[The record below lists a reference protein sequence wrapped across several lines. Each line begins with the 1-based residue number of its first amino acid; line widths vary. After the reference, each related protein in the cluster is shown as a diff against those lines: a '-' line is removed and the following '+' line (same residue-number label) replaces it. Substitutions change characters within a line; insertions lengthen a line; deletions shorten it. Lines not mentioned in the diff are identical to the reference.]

1 MGEPRMNKK
10 KIKTPT
16 RTCLLL
22 RILLL
27 GAVCAWATPLTAQSP
42 SQATPER
49 GKAIYDKH
57 CAFCHGADG
66 RADTPVGRNLQ
77 PRPRNFT
84 DPVAMARLTDDQIYR
99 AIKNGKPGTA
109 MAAWGQVLSEPQ
121 VGDVMEYIRSLTPS
135 KAAGLTPEQLSLEI
149 GRRIYNK
156 ECSGCHGLEGR
167 ADTDLAKV
175 LHPHPQNFADP
186 IEMARLDDGRM
197 YAAIKLGR
205 PGTAM
210 ASWGELLSPTEII
223 DLMRYIRSLQ
233 QPLPA
238 GMTRAKLDVLAGA
251 QIYREYC
258 VACHGEKGDAQ
269 TPLGQS
275 LPMHDLAKTR
285 LTDKEMTRIIAHGTQ
300 GTAMAPWDGILNSED
315 VRQVILFIRRT
326 IQQQQ

>member
-1 MGEPRMNKK
+1 MNKK
-10 KIKTPT
+10 KVKTPMSAG
-16 RTCLLL
+16 LLL
-22 RILLL
+22 RIFML
-27 GAVCAWATPLTAQSP
+27 GAACIWATSLFAQPP

-49 GKAIYDKH
+49 GKAIYDRH

-84 DPVAMARLTDDQIYR
+84 DPVAVARLTDDQIYK

-109 MAAWGQVLSEPQ
+109 MAAWGQLLSESQ
-121 VGDVMEYIRSLTPS
+121 VGDLMEYIRGLAPS
-135 KAAGLTPEQLSLEI
+135 KAPGLTPEQLSIEI

-186 IEMARLDDGRM
+186 IEMARMDDGRM

-233 QPLPA
+233 LPLPP
-238 GMTRAKLDVLAGA
+238 GMTRAKLDVLAGG
-251 QIYREYC
+251 QVYKEYC
-258 VACHGEKGDAQ
+258 VACHSEKGDAQ
-269 TPLGQS
+269 TTLGQT
-275 LPMHDLAKTR
+275 LHMRDLTKAR
-285 LTDKEMTRIIAHGTQ
+285 LTDKEMTQIIAHGMQ

-326 IQQQQ
+326 IQHQQ